1 MTLVHAK
8 LAEADI
14 QEVIRHTGIDLSAL
28 PLVMSSDQLAWVL
41 GISVGAL
48 AQDRYRRSGI
58 PYVKIGR
65 RVRYLRVDVA
75 QYLVTHRNGSDGAA

>member
-1 MTLVHAK
+1 MVHAK

-14 QEVIRHTGIDLSAL
+14 QEVIRQTGIDLSAL
-28 PLVMSSDQLAWVL
+28 PPVMSSDQLARVL

-65 RVRYLRVDVA
+65 RVRYLRTDVCR
-75 QYLVTHRNGSDGAA
+75 YLIAHRTGGHDVG